1 MTASGGAPAAEPFF
15 LKTAGGTRFCLFHAP
30 LGACLGAVLYVSPFA
45 EEMNRSRRMAA
56 LQARE
61 LAKLGYGVLQLD
73 LHGCGDSSGDF
84 MDARWETWKH
94 DLALGAAWLHE
105 RLGQPLILWGSRLG
119 VLLALDYARTAPH
132 PVASMLLWQPILS
145 AHAYL
150 TQFLRLRVAGA
161 LLGEDGA
168 GQQGT
173 NALRATLQSG
183 QAVEVA
189 GYRLAPALAASI
201 DALPPLDAMPPSCP
215 VHWFEAIAAA
225 GQEPSPRVLQAAASW
240 RNAGVDLH
248 FQAVI
253 CPPFWSTSEITISPA
268 WLEATSAALRM
279 GRHDD

>member
-1 MTASGGAPAAEPFF
+1 MLGRQAKCNRHS
-15 LKTAGGTRFCLFHAP
+15 RF
-30 LGACLGAVLYVSPFA
+30 Y
-45 EEMNRSRRMAA
+45 
-56 LQARE
+56 
-61 LAKLGYGVLQLD
+61 
-73 LHGCGDSSGDF
+73 
-84 MDARWETWKH
+84 
-94 DLALGAAWLHE
+94 
-105 RLGQPLILWGSRLG
+105 LILIVDAETAEIAFEGLPEIAQLG
-119 VLLALDYARTAPH
+119 TL
-132 PVASMLLWQPILS
+132 
-145 AHAYL
+145 
-150 TQFLRLRVAGA
+150 
-161 LLGEDGA
+161 
-168 GQQGT
+168 
-173 NALRATLQSG
+173 ALRATLQSG

-253 CPPFWSTSEITISPA
+253 CPPFWSTSEITTSPA